1 MKKPLIKFLSVLMIF
16 VLCLLTSGC
25 DLAGFLPYIDD
36 GRYTAD
42 GDGLTVHFIDVGQG
56 DCILLESG
64 GHYALIDGGEYSE
77 RYTVTSYLSS
87 VGVKELDYI
96 IATHPHSDHCGGLA
110 EVIRSFDTAVL
121 VSPKIEKYSSSWEY
135 VLDAAD
141 ERSVSYDTPKR
152 FETYSLSDA
161 TITVLSPDTDSVY
174 SSLNNYSIV
183 CMADYMDT
191 SFLFMGDAEKTAEN
205 ELLKLDIDLSADVIK
220 CGHHGS
226 STSSSK
232 AFIEAVDPSVAV
244 ICCGKNNDY
253 GHPHKET
260 LSTLNSFNITTYR
273 TDTYGTIVMHSD
285 GKNISMS
292 TANDSGTIATISC
305 NSDHHSTDHQYIGNK
320 NSKVFHSSDCSSVS
334 NMKDSNRVYF
344 DNRKDAIDKGFS
356 PCQACNP

>member
-1 MKKPLIKFLSVLMIF
+1 MIF
-16 VLCLLTSGC
+16 VICLSASGC
-25 DLAGFLPYIDD
+25 DFLSLLPYTDNVEYAES
-36 GRYTAD
+36 GE
-42 GDGLTVHFIDVGQG
+42 GFTVHFIDVGQG

-77 RYTVTSYLSS
+77 RYTVISYLSS
-87 VGVKELDYI
+87 VGVKKLDYI

-110 EVIRSFDTAVL
+110 EVIRNFDTAVL
-121 VSPKIEKYSSSWEY
+121 VSPQVQNYSSSWEY

-141 ERSVSYDTPKR
+141 ERSVSYNTPDR
-152 FETYSLSDA
+152 FDTYSLSEV

-191 SFLFMGDAEKTAEN
+191 SFLFMGDAEKTVEN
-205 ELLKLDIDLSADVIK
+205 ELLRLDIDLSADVIK

-226 STSSSK
+226 SSSSSK
-232 AFIEAVDPSVAV
+232 AFIKAVDPSVAV

-260 LSTLNSFNITTYR
+260 ISTLNSLNITTYR
-273 TDTYGTIVMHSD
+273 TDTLGTIIMHSD
-285 GKNISMS
+285 GKSISMS
-292 TANDSGTIATISC
+292 TANDKEAVVTIPD
-305 NSDHHSTDHQYIGNK
+305 NSDNQSTDTQFIGNK
-320 NSKVFHSSDCSSVS
+320 NSKVFHSPDCSSVS
-334 NMKDSNRVYF
+334 NMKDSNKVYF
-344 DNRKDAIDKGFS
+344 DSREDAVNNGYS